1 MKIGIDFGTTHTT
14 AAVYADGKLEMIPLD
29 PLNADPLL
37 LRSMIYVTRGHEV
50 FLGMKGVQNFL
61 KHDTG
66 RPVVMQERVVGTIET
81 TVARAGRG
89 PLDPDGPITIIY
101 DALIDE
107 DVGMRGR
114 LLQSIKTGMRS
125 ASYDGTKIFGQYF
138 TVQELVALLLKYVHV
153 KVEEFVGQKVTTA
166 TFGRPVFFADN
177 PEEDQIAEAR
187 LAEAAKMAGF
197 DDLSFMQEPV
207 AAAHFYLNET
217 SRPEKLLVFDFGGG
231 TLDFTVISTGTQ
243 DGSRTDVNILAT
255 HGVDVGG
262 DNFDQAIM
270 RQTIAPYFGTNSYV
284 DIDYDDRKIPFPR
297 SSAAL
302 MEQWTTIPI
311 LSRPKELKIIEDA
324 IKYGES
330 PEKFRALHSLVTRNY
345 GFMLFEQIELA
356 KIRLSEN
363 EKAFVQMQAEKID
376 LNAELTQR
384 HFNRS
389 INLEFVRVRKGLE
402 EVIRLAGL
410 SASDIGTIVTT
421 GGSSR
426 IPLFRQLLIDEFPAA
441 KLVHSDTFGSVAAGL
456 AVFAA
461 GNDGKNAG

>member
-14 AAVYADGKLEMIPLD
+14 AAVYDGGKLEMIPLD
-29 PLNADPLL
+29 PLNSDPLL
-37 LRSMIYVTRGHEV
+37 LRSMIYVTRNHEV

-153 KVEEFVGQKVTTA
+153 KVEEFVGQKVTEA
-166 TFGRPVFFADN
+166 TFGRPVFFAEN
-177 PEEDQIAEAR
+177 LKEDQIAEAR

-197 DDLSFMQEPV
+197 DTVSFVQEPV
-207 AAAHFYLNET
+207 AAAHFYLSKT
-217 SRPEKLLVFDFGGG
+217 DQPERVLVFDFGGG
-231 TLDFTVISTGTQ
+231 TLDFTIINT
-243 DGSRTDVNILAT
+243 DGKNTNIEILAT

-262 DNFDQAIM
+262 DNFDKAIM
-270 RQTIAPYFGTNSYV
+270 KHTIAPHLGVDSYI

-297 SSAAL
+297 PSAAL
-302 MEQWTTIPI
+302 LEQWTTIPM
-311 LSRPKELKIIEDA
+311 LSRPKQLKIIEDA
-324 IKYGES
+324 IKYGQS
-330 PEKFRALHSLVTRNY
+330 PDKFRALYNVVTKNY
-345 GFMLFEQIELA
+345 GFMLFEEIEQA
-356 KIRLSEN
+356 KIRLSDSE
-363 EKAFVQMQAEKID
+363 ETFVQMQVEQVELDAQ
-376 LNAELTQR
+376 LTQR
-384 HFNRS
+384 TFNRN
-389 INLEFVRVRKGLE
+389 INLEFVQVRKGLA
-402 EVIRLAGL
+402 EVVQLAGL
-410 SASDIGTIVTT
+410 RADEIDTIVTT

-426 IPLFRQLLIDEFPAA
+426 IPLFRQLLMDEFSDA

-461 GNDGKNAG
+461 GEGS